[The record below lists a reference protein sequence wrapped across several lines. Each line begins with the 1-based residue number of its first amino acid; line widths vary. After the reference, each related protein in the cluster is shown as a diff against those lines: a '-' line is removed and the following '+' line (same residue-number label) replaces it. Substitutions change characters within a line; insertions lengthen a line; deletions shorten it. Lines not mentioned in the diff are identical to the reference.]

1 MRRLRYVVIAV
12 ACVSMAFGIVL
23 AQDNAFSGGTLRGQI
38 TDLTPAQNPV
48 EGVEVKVVAQ
58 DGGKEFITKTD
69 ADGNYK
75 HARLPAGRYLI
86 SISKEGYNE
95 REGKPVT
102 IVNGGDHFV
111 PLKMSQKGKI
121 EPFFDVQRDERM
133 KIIVKQRIASL
144 LERVAESVGTRYN
157 LDEAIS
163 EALHQ
168 SILNSIEGASA
179 QNGDLSIFA
188 KPAEEGNM
196 SLIETILSHPGC
208 QAEFEKHLSETQF
221 KDYLEFTE
229 ARRQR
234 DRQAVANWITA
245 TLDKELSLKPH
256 QREQVLQ
263 SLLDA
268 ADNELFPTAMNALVL
283 NPQQAVQLAHY
294 RLRVALEGVL
304 SEAQSKVWQGLVS
317 AKAPQVD
324 ILIVAPEVGIRKVIE
339 AEKINEGDVAAPN
352 KTLVFIPNEPD
363 EHIGIEKEVEVVID
377 NIVID
382 QQGKQPWMKLN
393 PDKVASPE
401 QMMEIA
407 EAKLV
412 AHTELLGALDERA
425 TRRLALVTKGAVQQH
440 FEAQNE
446 ISEAISREVEADLM
460 KKVEDG
466 KMPPEEAAAMLN
478 FVLES
483 AVNELSRDGGPK
495 VHITRHPLYQQAIK
509 DALSEEAFARYS
521 EHQTERA
528 SLHQEAL
535 RNIVVACMDTQL
547 LLDDPQRETLETA
560 ASALI
565 PAPLSEKS
573 APIMM
578 FFQLF
583 PQTVDFEVLTPWQ
596 QGEFERVFGPIM
608 WRR

>member
-1 MRRLRYVVIAV
+1 MRRLQYVVIAI
-12 ACVSMAFGIVL
+12 ACVSMAFGIVF
-23 AQDNAFSGGTLRGQI
+23 AQDDVLKGGTVRGLI
-38 TDLTPAQNPV
+38 TDLTPVQNPI
-48 EGVEVKVVAQ
+48 EGVEVKIVAQ
-58 DGGKEFITKTD
+58 NSGKEFITKTD
-69 ADGNYK
+69 VDGNYE
-75 HARLPAGRYLI
+75 HTGLPPGRYLI
-86 SISKEGYNE
+86 GISKEGYNE
-95 REGKPVT
+95 RTGKPVT
-102 IVNGGDHFV
+102 IVNGGDHFI
-111 PLKMSQKGKI
+111 PLKMTQKGKI

-133 KIIVKQRIASL
+133 KIIVKQRIVSL
-144 LERVAESVGTRYN
+144 LERVAESVGTRYD
-157 LDEAIS
+157 LDEAVS
-163 EALHQ
+163 GALHQ
-168 SILNSIEGASA
+168 SILNSIEGTSERS
-179 QNGDLSIFA
+179 GDLSIFA
-188 KPAEEGNM
+188 KPAEEGNL

-245 TLDKELSLKPH
+245 TLDKELSLKSH

-268 ADNELFPTAMNALVL
+268 ADNELFPSAMNALGL
-283 NPQQAVQLAHY
+283 RPQQAVQLAHY
-294 RLRVALEGVL
+294 RLKVVLDRAL
-304 SEAQSKVWQGLVS
+304 SEAQSKVWHGLVN
-317 AKAPQVD
+317 AKAPEGD
-324 ILIVAPEVGIRKVIE
+324 IFIVAPEVGIRKVIK
-339 AEKINEGDVAAPN
+339 ADKINEGDVLAPN

-363 EHIGIEKEVEVVID
+363 EHVGIEKEFDVVID
-377 NIVID
+377 DIVID
-382 QQGKQPWMKLN
+382 QPGKQPWIELN
-393 PDKVASPE
+393 SNKAESPE

-407 EAKLV
+407 KAKLV

-425 TRRLALVTKGAVQQH
+425 TRRLALVTKGVVQQH

-446 ISEAISREVEADLM
+446 IREAISREVEADLM

-478 FVLES
+478 FVLEN
-483 AVNELSRDGGPK
+483 AMNELSRDGGPK

-509 DALSEEAFARYS
+509 DVLSEEAFARYS

-528 SLHQEAL
+528 SLHQQAL
-535 RNIVVACMDTQL
+535 RNIVVACMDMQL
-547 LLDDPQRETLETA
+547 LLDDPQRETLEMA

-565 PAPLSEKS
+565 PAPLSERS

-596 QGEFERVFGPIM
+596 RGEFERVFGPIM